1 MSNGQGCTCS
11 AWSANECACGADW
24 TPQEVYDLRAEN
36 NRLKAELA
44 SLTAGVK
51 IQVPSNTMEYELSN
65 WHRRGYGKA
74 KEEMQKEIERLKA
87 ELKSIDGALDDP
99 RANLTLTTAEIIW
112 GIKAELA
119 EAKKDAE
126 RYRWLIKNAVREK
139 NLGDRY
145 IEFHCDFENWN
156 NVTEAIDAAMKGK

>member
-1 MSNGQGCTCS
+1 MSNGQGCTCN

-36 NRLKAELA
+36 N
-44 SLTAGVK
+44 
-51 IQVPSNTMEYELSN
+51 
-65 WHRRGYGKA
+65 
-74 KEEMQKEIERLKA
+74 RLKA

-119 EAKKDAE
+119 EAKKDAPNE
-126 RYRWLIKNAVREK
+126 DLQGIVSKALRRAWK
-139 NLGDRY
+139 LGQDY
-145 IEFHCDFENWN
+145 WAQADSESYKQNKKADDTYAKFQYLVHD
-156 NVTEAIDAAMKGK
+156 TLEAMEGK

>member
-1 MSNGQGCTCS
+1 MSNGQGCTCN
-11 AWSANECACGADW
+11 AWSENECACGADW

-74 KEEMQKEIERLKA
+74 KAKEEMQKEIERLKA
-87 ELKSIDGALDDP
+87 ENKLYA
-99 RANLTLTTAEIIW
+99 AEMSAAKEN
-112 GIKAELA
+112 GFYSAQELFMAYQNAKEELA
-119 EAKKDAE
+119 EAKLEEAK
-126 RYRWLIKNAVREK
+126 R
-139 NLGDRY
+139 NLFSRD
-145 IEFHCDFENWN
+145 HN
-156 NVTEAIDAAMKGK
+156 NGLQHAIDIIRELKERN